1 MRKFIK
7 AAGIL
12 FTVFAVAMLA
22 GCENET
28 SGSNSWNMHYCM
40 SDYGGSSGTL
50 YSAMIRF
57 PDNSDV
63 AILATS
69 ENGGDL
75 YEGYFVQLTKTKS
88 GTTYTFE
95 GTRGS
100 TPYSVSGTLSSNA
113 FTIASSSESMQA
125 LGFTVGESIQHW
137 TERTSGSF
145 VY

>member
-28 SGSNSWNMHYCM
+28 SGSNSWNMHYFGPV
-40 SDYGGSSGTL
+40 DYGTH
-50 YSAMIRF
+50 SAMIRS
-57 PDNSDV
+57 PENSDV

-69 ENGGDL
+69 ENGGVDAL
-75 YEGYFVQLTKTKS
+75 YEDSFVQLTKTKS
-88 GTTYTFE
+88 GNTYTFE

-100 TPYSVSGTLSSNA
+100 TPYSVSGTLSSDT
-113 FTIASSSESMQA
+113 FTIVSSSEAMQA
-125 LGFTVGESIQHW
+125 LGFTAGESIQHW